1 MTRSPLHAWIAAKI
15 GVSPA
20 ELTRARLAAYQLQ
33 KLQETL
39 QLARM
44 RSPFYRRHLAN
55 APAEITNLADLRHFP
70 LTTAANLRQHERQ
83 LLCVSQSE
91 IERVVTLPTSGT
103 TGEPKRLYFTAA
115 DQELTRD
122 FFHVGM
128 STFTG
133 AGDRVLVLLPGA
145 IPGSV
150 GYMLAEALPRLGAVA
165 IQHEPKLTVADTL
178 ELLHRE
184 RITGLVATPTQA
196 LALARRP
203 NGAAVRLK
211 SCLLVSDYVSTA
223 IVRAVE
229 AQWRCQVFTHYGMTE
244 MGLGGGV
251 ECAARRGYHLREA
264 DLYVEVINPATDEPA
279 LPGETG
285 EVVFTTLARQGMP
298 LIRYRTGDLSHF
310 APGDCPCGAAL
321 LTLAR
326 LGNRLDGRVE
336 LGAGQYLTM
345 PHLDEALF
353 PIAGLLN
360 FAAQLGPHEL
370 KIEATAVPGS
380 EAAVAAA
387 FRPALEALP
396 AVRLALAN
404 GGLRLLTTVEPELPA
419 ASLPSPAKRIIRQI

>member
-15 GVSPA
+15 GVQPA
-20 ELTRARLAAYQLQ
+20 ELTHARLAAYQLQ

-39 QLARM
+39 QLART
-44 RSPFYRRHLAN
+44 RSPFYRRHLAD
-55 APAEITNLADLRHFP
+55 APAEITSLADLRRFP
-70 LTTAANLRQHERQ
+70 LTTAADLRQHERQ

-115 DQELTRD
+115 DQELTLD
-122 FFHVGM
+122 FFHHGM
-128 STFTG
+128 STFTS

-145 IPGSV
+145 LPGTV
-150 GYMLAEALPRLGAVA
+150 GHLLAEALPRLGAA
-165 IQHEPKLTVADTL
+165 ALQHEPKLTVADTL
-178 ELLHRE
+178 ELLRRE
-184 RITGLVATPTQA
+184 RITGLVGTPTQA
-196 LALARRP
+196 LALARQP
-203 NGAAVRLK
+203 NGTAVRLK
-211 SCLLVSDYVSTA
+211 SCLLVSDYVSGA

-264 DLYVEVINPATDEPA
+264 DLHVEVINPVTGELAP
-279 LPGETG
+279 PGETG
-285 EVVFTTLARQGMP
+285 EVVFTTLTRQGMP

-310 APGDCPCGAAL
+310 VPGDCPCGAAL

-345 PHLDEALF
+345 PDLDEALF
-353 PIAGLLN
+353 PIEGLLN
-360 FAAQLGPHEL
+360 FTAQLAPNEL

-380 EAAVAAA
+380 ETAVTAAL
-387 FRPALEALP
+387 RPALEALP
-396 AVRLALAN
+396 AVRLAPA
-404 GGLRLLTTVEPELPA
+404 GCGLRLVLTVEPVPPA
-419 ASLPSPAKRIIRQI
+419 TPLPSPAKRTIRQI